1 MSPVTTLDFY
11 SGETSPKQQCHFWC
25 SRNETFILNVPAIS
39 HDYRC
44 AGSFRLI
51 SLCSLQAEK

>member
-1 MSPVTTLDFY
+1 MSPVSTLDFY
-11 SGETSPKQQCHFWC
+11 SGETFWC

-44 AGSFRLI
+44 EGSFRFI